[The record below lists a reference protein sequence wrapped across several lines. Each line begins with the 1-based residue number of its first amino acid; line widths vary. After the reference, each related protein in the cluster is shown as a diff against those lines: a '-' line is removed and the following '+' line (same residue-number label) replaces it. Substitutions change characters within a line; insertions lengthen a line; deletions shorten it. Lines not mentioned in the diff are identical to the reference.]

1 MGVAFLTEAAPGSES
16 MGSRCASAWCETN
29 AMQSRHCPRNGES
42 PSFNQGVDESDTSLK
57 SGAMALFV
65 HDVAEGNIGGNPCR
79 CRACSHYLI
88 FRFPSLIPIQD

>member
-1 MGVAFLTEAAPGSES
+1 
-16 MGSRCASAWCETN
+16 MGSRCARAWCKTS

-42 PSFNQGVDESDTSLK
+42 AYVIVVDESDTSLK

-79 CRACSHYLI
+79 CWAYSHYII